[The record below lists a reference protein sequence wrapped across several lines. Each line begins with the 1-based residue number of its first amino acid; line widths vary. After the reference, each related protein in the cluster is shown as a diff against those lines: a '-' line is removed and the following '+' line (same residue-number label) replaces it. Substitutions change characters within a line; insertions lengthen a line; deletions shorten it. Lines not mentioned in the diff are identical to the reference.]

1 MVEDKYNVFRS
12 GSMFVGGLKIVELQ
26 GRESVTFTVIFYKVQ
41 LADSQAATVRQLQEG
56 KVQSEII

>member
-1 MVEDKYNVFRS
+1 MKWVNIYKCKTHMYLNV
-12 GSMFVGGLKIVELQ
+12 V
-26 GRESVTFTVIFYKVQ
+26 FYKVR